1 MSKGTTSTAF
11 QLIPLC
17 QLVLSPLNVR
27 KTTGEEGIE
36 QLAELIHAEGIIQN
50 LSVYRCASDEGEA
63 ETRYAVVAGG
73 RRWRAL
79 RRLLEQSRVT
89 ADYPVP
95 CLIVGDERAVEI
107 SLTENSAREPMH
119 PADEFEAFRQLIDAG
134 QSIEDVAARFGVA
147 PIVVQRRLKLANV
160 ASRFIELYRQE
171 EMTLEHLMAL
181 AITDDQ
187 ARQVEVWESLKPYE
201 RTPSALRRALTE
213 REVTLSEPIARYVG
227 LKAYQRAG
235 GVVHQDLF
243 AEEDED
249 GVRLDGDLV
258 RKLATDKLEKCAEKL
273 RKEGVAW
280 VHVSPEFDYAT
291 RATYGWVK
299 TVLRNPTE
307 AERVTLEAIAT
318 ERHHITSQ
326 MDDVE
331 GDEERVADLEAR
343 LAELDCQED
352 AINEQRQVPDA
363 EQQALAGALV
373 SIGRDGKV
381 QIDRN
386 ALKPEDASRFAK
398 AAQAHERAAA
408 NGGPRIHSAAL
419 VRRLTA
425 QRTIALQATLAE
437 RPDVALAA
445 LAHRLLLRTFPLYG
459 CGHQSA
465 VGIEPRS
472 AELGAYADELA
483 GCQAET
489 ALRAR
494 CAALEAQ
501 LPKDPARLFA
511 WLTERPQAELVSILA
526 YCIAVTVNA
535 VQPDETPNAADEIAQ
550 AVGLDMRA
558 WWAPTT
564 DKYLAHVPKARI
576 LEVVR
581 EAVSPEVA
589 AALSKMKKG
598 PLAQAAEKRLA
609 GTGWLPALLK
619 TGA

>member
-1 MSKGTTSTAF
+1 MTNDITSSAF
-11 QLIPLC
+11 QLIPLGH
-17 QLVLSPLNVR
+17 LVLSPLNVR

-36 QLAELIHAEGIIQN
+36 QLSELIYSEGVIQN
-50 LSVYRCASDEGEA
+50 LSAYACPHAEGEA
-63 ETRYAVVAGG
+63 EARYAVIAGG

-79 RRLLEQSRVT
+79 RRLLEQGRIT

-95 CLIVGDERAVEI
+95 CLIVDYERAVEI
-107 SLTENSAREPMH
+107 SLTENSGREPMH
-119 PADEFEAFRQLIDAG
+119 PADEFEAFRQLINAG
-134 QSIEDVAARFGVA
+134 QSVEDVAARFGVA

-160 ASRFIELYRQE
+160 DSTFIELYRQE
-171 EMTLEHLMAL
+171 EITLEHLMAL
-181 AITDDQ
+181 AMTDDH
-187 ARQVEVWESLKPYE
+187 ARQLEVWESLKPYE

-213 REVTLSEPIARYVG
+213 REVSLGEPIARYVG
-227 LKAYQRAG
+227 LKAYQKAG
-235 GVVHQDLF
+235 GVVHRDLF

-258 RKLATDKLEKCAEKL
+258 RKLATEKLEKCAEKL
-273 RKEGVAW
+273 RKEGVTW

-291 RATYGWVK
+291 RAAYGRVK
-299 TVLRNPTE
+299 TVLRDPTE
-307 AERVTLEAIAT
+307 AEGVAIEAIAT
-318 ERHHITSQ
+318 ERARIVDQ
-326 MDDVE
+326 MDQAED
-331 GDEERVADLEAR
+331 DEERVAELETR
-343 LAELDCQED
+343 LAELESQED
-352 AINEQRQVPDA
+352 AINEERQVPDA
-363 EQQALAGALV
+363 EQLVHAGALV

-381 QIDRN
+381 KIDRTV
-386 ALKPEDASRFAK
+386 LKAEDTSRFAK
-398 AAQAHERAAA
+398 AARGREGATL
-408 NGGPRIHSAAL
+408 NGAPRVHSAAL

-437 RPDVALAA
+437 RPDVALVA
-445 LAHRLLLRTFPLYG
+445 LAHRLLLRAFPLYG
-459 CGHQSA
+459 FGRQNA

-483 GCQAET
+483 GCPAET

-494 CAALEAQ
+494 CAALEEQ

-511 WLTERPQAELVSILA
+511 WLMERPQPELLSILA

-535 VQPDETPNAADEIAQ
+535 VQPDESASAADEIAQ

-558 WWAPTT
+558 WWIPTAER
-564 DKYLAHVPKARI
+564 YLAHVPKARI

-589 AALSKMKKG
+589 ATLAKMKKA

>member
-1 MSKGTTSTAF
+1 MSNEITSTAF
-11 QLIPLC
+11 QLIPLH

-27 KTTGEEGIE
+27 KTAREEGIE
-36 QLAELIHAEGIIQN
+36 QLAGLIHAEGVIQN
-50 LSVYRCASDEGEA
+50 LSVHECPSGESEA
-63 ETRYAVVAGG
+63 QARYAVVAGG

-79 RRLLEQSRVT
+79 RRLLEQGRIS

-95 CLIVGDERAVEI
+95 CLTVGYERAVEI

-134 QSIEDVAARFGVA
+134 QSIEDVAGRFGVT
-147 PIVVQRRLKLANV
+147 PLVVQRRLKLANV
-160 ASRFIELYRQE
+160 DPTFIALFRQE
-171 EMTLEHLMAL
+171 EITLEHLMAL
-181 AITDDQ
+181 AVSDDH
-187 ARQVEVWESLKPYE
+187 ARQIMVWEGLKPYE
-201 RTPSALRRALTE
+201 RTASALRRALTE
-213 REVTLSEPIARYVG
+213 REVRLREPIARYVG
-227 LKAYQRAG
+227 LKAYEKVG

-249 GVRLDGDLV
+249 GVRLDCDLV
-258 RKLATDKLEKCAEKL
+258 RQLATAKLEKCAEKL
-273 RKEGVAW
+273 RKEGIAW

-291 RATYGWVK
+291 RATYGWVN

-307 AERVTLEAIAT
+307 AEGVTLEAIAT

-326 MDDVE
+326 MHEAE
-331 GDEERVADLEAR
+331 GDEERVVEMDAR
-343 LAELDCQED
+343 LEELDSQED
-352 AINEQRQVPDA
+352 AINEERRVPDPA
-363 EQQALAGALV
+363 QQALAGALV

-398 AAQAHERAAA
+398 TAQAHERATA
-408 NGGPRIHSAAL
+408 NGGPWVHSAAL

-437 RPDVALAA
+437 RPDVALVA
-445 LAHRLLLRTFPLYG
+445 LAHRLLLRAFPLYG
-459 CGHQSA
+459 CGRESA

-472 AELGAYADELA
+472 AELGTYADELA
-483 GCQAET
+483 GCAAET

-494 CAALEAQ
+494 CAALEGQ

-511 WLTERPQAELVSILA
+511 WLIERTQAELLSILA
-526 YCIAVTVNA
+526 YCIAVTLNA
-535 VQPDETPNAADEIAQ
+535 VQPHESPNAADEIAQ

-558 WWAPTT
+558 WWTPTAER
-564 DKYLAHVPKARI
+564 YLAHVPKARI

-581 EAVSPEVA
+581 EAVSPEAA
-589 AALSKMKKG
+589 AALSKMKKA

-619 TGA
+619 TEA

>member
-1 MSKGTTSTAF
+1 MTNDITSTAF
-11 QLIPLC
+11 QLIPLR

-27 KTTGEEGIE
+27 KTAGEEGIE
-36 QLAELIHAEGIIQN
+36 QLAELIYAEGVIQN
-50 LSVYRCASDEGEA
+50 LSVCKCASDEGEA
-63 ETRYAVVAGG
+63 GTCYAVVAGG

-79 RRLLEQSRVT
+79 RRLLEQGRIT
-89 ADYPVP
+89 AAYPVP
-95 CLIVGDERAVEI
+95 CLIVGYERAVEI
-107 SLTENSAREPMH
+107 SLTENSGREPMH

-160 ASRFIELYRQE
+160 NSTFIELYRQE
-171 EMTLEHLMAL
+171 EITLEDLMAL
-181 AITDDQ
+181 AITDDH
-187 ARQVEVWESLKPYE
+187 ARQLEVWESLKPYE
-201 RTPSALRRALTE
+201 RTPGALRRALTE
-213 REVTLSEPIARYVG
+213 REVALREPIARYVG
-227 LKAYQRAG
+227 LKAYQKAG
-235 GVVHQDLF
+235 GVVHRDLF

-258 RKLATDKLEKCAEKL
+258 RRLATEKLEKCAEKL

-280 VHVSPEFDYAT
+280 VHVSAEFDYAS

-307 AERVTLEAIAT
+307 AEGVTLEAIGT
-318 ERHHITSQ
+318 ERDRIASQ
-326 MDDVE
+326 IDDAE
-331 GDEERVADLEAR
+331 GDEERVAELDAR
-343 LAELDCQED
+343 LAELESQED
-352 AINEQRQVPDA
+352 AINEQRQVPDP

-373 SIGRDGKV
+373 SIGRDGRV

-386 ALKPEDASRFAK
+386 VLKPEDASRFAK
-398 AAQAHERAAA
+398 AAQAHERATA

-425 QRTIALQATLAE
+425 QRTIAVQATLAE

-445 LAHRLLLRTFPLYG
+445 LAHRLLLRAFPLYG
-459 CGHQSA
+459 CGRQSA

-483 GCQAET
+483 GCPAET

-501 LPKDPARLFA
+501 LPKDPVRLFA
-511 WLTERPQAELVSILA
+511 WLMERPQAELLSILA

-535 VQPDETPNAADEIAQ
+535 VQADETPSAADEIAQ

-558 WWAPTT
+558 WWTPTAER
-564 DKYLAHVPKARI
+564 YLAHVPKARI

-581 EAVSPEVA
+581 EAVSPEAA
-589 AALSKMKKG
+589 AALSKMKKA
-598 PLAQAAEKRLA
+598 PLAQAAEKRLM